1 MTSICGLGIF
11 VFAMLTVVCLVI
23 GVKIWW
29 VDDPT
34 TEFEDIVRRQ
44 RNKWNMVYIVASEIS
59 IHTKIP
65 IVDLLERYG
74 QQSPNPERKPGDDQD
89 ERS

>member
-34 TEFEDIVRRQ
+34 TEFDDIVRRQ
-44 RNKWNMVYIVASEIS
+44 LNKWNMVYIVASEIS

-74 QQSPNPERKPGDDQD
+74 QPSPNPEGKPEDDQD
-89 ERS
+89 E

>member
-34 TEFEDIVRRQ
+34 TEFDDIVRRQ
-44 RNKWNMVYIVASEIS
+44 HNKWNMVYIVASEIS

-65 IVDLLERYG
+65 IVDLLERYS
-74 QQSPNPERKPGDDQD
+74 QPSPNPEGKPGDDQD
-89 ERS
+89 E